1 MNNFKKIGL
10 SALAGTLAVVSANA
24 TEYAVTGDSQVVWT
38 SQEGN
43 EAGAVGSNG
52 KGIGVDTDLYFNA
65 SGELDNGWTMSFF
78 NALNTDGDSNTSS
91 MQATLGMGSLGTIVF
106 ADVAGTAAN
115 AIDDV
120 LPFAYEETWDG
131 TTHSSQ
137 FHQFG
142 GSTTSQAVSYKSPSF
157 SLGEISMSFGLDY
170 DPNAG
175 STTRVSAGG
184 IDSTTSASGQA
195 GVIAISGMGL
205 TLGAGYEEVEN
216 ESQTT
221 GATDLTRN
229 TGYIKYANGPVTIG
243 YQQFYNNLANTSA
256 SGAQVPDHSGD
267 GMGISFSQDNYS
279 FSYAEVKEGA
289 ENISAT
295 TANETELS
303 ALQASY
309 TMGAMTI
316 GMSMYETTNLE
327 GVASTKYEE
336 TELSLSFAF

>member
-1 MNNFKKIGL
+1 MNNFKKVGL

-24 TEYAVTGDSQVVWT
+24 SEYSVTGDSQVVWT

-43 EAGAVGSNG
+43 EADASGSNG
-52 KGIGVDTDLYFNA
+52 KGFGVDTDLYFNA
-65 SGELDNGWTMSFF
+65 SGELDNGWTMGFF
-78 NALNTDGDSNTSS
+78 NAINTDGSSNTSS
-91 MQATLGMGSLGTIVF
+91 AQATLGMGSLGTIVF

-120 LPFAYEETWDG
+120 LPFAYEEAWDG
-131 TTHSSQ
+131 TSHTSQ

-142 GSTTSQAVSYKSPSF
+142 GSTTSGAITYKSPAF
-157 SLGEISMSFGLDY
+157 SLGDISLEIGLDY

-184 IDSTTSASGQA
+184 VDTTTSASGEA
-195 GVIAISGMGL
+195 GVIKISGMGL
-205 TLGAGYEEVEN
+205 TFGAGYEEVDN

-221 GATDLTRN
+221 GATNLQRN
-229 TGYIKYANGPVTIG
+229 TGYLKYTNGPVTLG
-243 YQQFYNNLANTSA
+243 YQEFYTNRANTSA
-256 SGAQVPDHSGD
+256 SGAQVADVSGD

-279 FSYAEVKEGA
+279 FSYAEISEKD
-289 ENISAT
+289 ENIGAVTAT
-295 TANETELS
+295 ETELS
-303 ALQASY
+303 ALQATY

-316 GMSMYETTNLE
+316 GMSMYETDNPE
-327 GVASTKYEE
+327 GATGKYEE